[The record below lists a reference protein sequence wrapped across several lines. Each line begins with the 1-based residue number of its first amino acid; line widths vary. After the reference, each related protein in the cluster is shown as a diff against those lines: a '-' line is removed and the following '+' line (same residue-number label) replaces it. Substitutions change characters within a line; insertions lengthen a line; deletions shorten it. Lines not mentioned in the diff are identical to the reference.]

1 MGLFE
6 ETFNEIE
13 HFLDGR
19 QPLRSWRILDGSV
32 WPSGGRRNIVLG
44 DDVGVELGNPEKGS
58 VSSIIWTGRRKRV
71 KDETVI
77 LIGPDISESMGESLP
92 YGKIVSVE
100 VDGFNDE
107 NTYDRYREM
116 ESIKYDLDL
125 RGYMLRAVS
134 QYQREWC
141 RISREAVRERFTF
154 QALGKALIERLKE
167 LEYVRGVE
175 ILFVTSSE
183 SDVADLGEIT
193 KGVTRIV
200 GAMHKMAEEFSLDC
214 DTCEYQDV
222 CNEVGEL
229 QGMRKALQKKD
240 GD

>member
-19 QPLRSWRILDGSV
+19 QLLRSWRISDGSL

-44 DDVGVELGNPEKGS
+44 DDVGVELGSPEKGS
-58 VSSIIWTGRRKRV
+58 ISCIIWTGRRKIV
-71 KDETVI
+71 KDETVT
-77 LIGPDISESMGESLP
+77 LIGPEISESIGGSLP

-116 ESIKYDLDL
+116 DSIKYDLDL

-141 RISREAVRERFTF
+141 RISREAVREGFTF
-154 QALGKALIERLKE
+154 QVLGKALIERLKE

-175 ILFVTSSE
+175 LLFVTSSA

-229 QGMRKALQKKD
+229 RGMRKTLQKRN